1 MVATYS
7 CLGGSCEIII
17 CIIILFT
24 SPDHYPYPLFGR
36 VSNNKGR
43 ITILEKKDEGSWTLK
58 KKDEGLVR
66 IVGLATNM
74 HVWFKCMQKKLTL
87 ALLAF
92 MKIEILHLVLF
103 PVTFGFVMEIFW
115 RTISFELVFGH

>member
-1 MVATYS
+1 
-7 CLGGSCEIII
+7 
-17 CIIILFT
+17 
-24 SPDHYPYPLFGR
+24 
-36 VSNNKGR
+36 
-43 ITILEKKDEGSWTLK
+43 LK

-103 PVTFGFVMEIFW
+103 PVTFGFVMEIF
-115 RTISFELVFGH
+115 